1 MRTALPDDV
10 AYFEA
15 DLTGFTS
22 IRGMRQAATQEKK
35 LDIPFQSPSPVPV
48 QDPIQAAGRP
58 CWADEGCLGG
68 EWFKHNR
75 AEVSSARVITNK
87 QLVIASC

>member
-58 CWADEGCLGG
+58 CWADEDCLGG